1 MRAELVP
8 HHRVSVQA
16 VSSYVELSI
25 ILPLIKSIT
34 YALYVQRTNDQY
46 SLLPSGLLGEVM
58 VARNLEITKTQP
70 PDFLNDN
77 YLISIYIYFKSL

>member
-1 MRAELVP
+1 M
-8 HHRVSVQA
+8 
-16 VSSYVELSI
+16 
-25 ILPLIKSIT
+25 
-34 YALYVQRTNDQY
+34 YALYVQRTNNQY

-77 YLISIYIYFKSL
+77 YFISIYIYFKSL